1 MGATIAIISIIVIMT
16 LVGYF
21 YIRGA
26 MAEAETAEGSIMSRC
41 NYSEFTAKQ
50 EYVRTHLD
58 KFGCKDNGSSLDD
71 REIYVIFEQAMGL
84 QPLDSNNSN

>member
-1 MGATIAIISIIVIMT
+1 MQSATKQKVIFSVLQFGRANHT
-16 LVGYF
+16 KS
-21 YIRGA
+21 YIP
-26 MAEAETAEGSIMSRC
+26 GSIMSRC

-71 REIYVIFEQAMGL
+71 REIYVISEQAMGL